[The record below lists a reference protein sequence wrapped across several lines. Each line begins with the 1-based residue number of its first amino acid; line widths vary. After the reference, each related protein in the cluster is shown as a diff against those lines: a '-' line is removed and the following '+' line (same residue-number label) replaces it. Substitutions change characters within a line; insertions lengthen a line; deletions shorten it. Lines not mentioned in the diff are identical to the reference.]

1 MRDAAERQQVVLAER
16 HHVDVA
22 DQHQLVVVGLE
33 RGGEHRAGVDPK
45 AGEQFGVGAGDS
57 GRGLLQ
63 PVPFRVLAER
73 DEDLPD
79 RVLDPG
85 EVDGVLDGPA
95 GELAVDEPCREIVQ
109 PRRRGLLVGGAG
121 L

>member
-1 MRDAAERQQVVLAER
+1 MRHAAERQQVVLAER

-33 RGGEHRAGVDPK
+33 RGGEHRAGVDAQ
-45 AGEQFGVGAGDS
+45 AGEQFGVGTGDAG
-57 GRGLLQ
+57 GGLLQ
-63 PVPFRVLAER
+63 PVPLRVLAER

-79 RVLDPG
+79 RGLDPG
-85 EVDGVLDGPA
+85 KVDGVLDRRA

-109 PRRRGLLVGGAG
+109 PRRRGLLVDGVG